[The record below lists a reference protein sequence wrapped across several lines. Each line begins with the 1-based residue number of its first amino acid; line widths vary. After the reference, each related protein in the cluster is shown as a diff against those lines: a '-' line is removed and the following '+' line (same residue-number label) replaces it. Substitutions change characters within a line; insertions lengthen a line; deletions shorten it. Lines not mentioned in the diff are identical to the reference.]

1 LSVAE
6 SWDRRESNLK
16 KRGHLLTAAELKRRG
31 ITRYDAEMLLSQGFA
46 LPEPKTH
53 VSSPLGNRSR
63 LYSSTPTRFSPRTRN
78 KAPLTSTK
86 SIPSTPARAGDLQ
99 KSAAKHTASVRQGQ
113 KDCVNR
119 TLRSRTASHQQKLS
133 SGRRLGQSAADTG
146 TNART
151 RRMAKQAA
159 KHADVSRTDS
169 GDDGGDSSSES
180 SLGSCE
186 DFERKADVDVALS
199 MSCETIQ
206 SESSP
211 WRTDRT
217 MSSPACVDTVLTPSK
232 LRMLPRRLP
241 VTAQSSDDC
250 MPLLKK
256 ESNET
261 STPSL
266 VTKTRLKSSD
276 RAHGD
281 DMPVLEKEQD
291 EDLLASGPDSSVD
304 SGCTSSSAG
313 KPEPSLAHRCRRH
326 LELADR
332 RFGYDTREWRV
343 PKLTIRRRR
352 ASGQSFSSSSGMISS
367 TSLSSSGGRLIY
379 EILPTC
385 GHGSVES
392 QPTSD
397 DSSYSD
403 QKSTSA
409 TSSPDTISPTCFYG
423 GETATAGRALKRL
436 RLKFGEES
444 VAIDVGGS

>member
-1 LSVAE
+1 M
-6 SWDRRESNLK
+6 
-16 KRGHLLTAAELKRRG
+16 TAAELKRRG
-31 ITRYDAEMLLSQGFA
+31 ITRYDAEMLLSQGFS
-46 LPEPKTH
+46 LPEPKTR
-53 VSSPLGNRSR
+53 VNSPFSNRSR
-63 LYSSTPTRFSPRTRN
+63 PYSSTPTRFSPRTHN
-78 KAPLTSTK
+78 KAALSGTK

-99 KSAAKHTASVRQGQ
+99 KSAAKNAVSVRQDQ
-113 KDCVNR
+113 KDRVNR
-119 TLRSRTASHQQKLS
+119 ILRSRTASRQQKFS
-133 SGRRLGQSAADTG
+133 SGRRLGQSAADAG
-146 TNART
+146 TSART
-151 RRMAKQAA
+151 QRMAKQAA
-159 KHADVSRTDS
+159 KHADVGRTDS
-169 GDDGGDSSSES
+169 GDDEGDSSSES

-186 DFERKADVDVALS
+186 DSERKVDVDVALS
-199 MSCETIQ
+199 MSCEAIE

-211 WRTDRT
+211 WRTERT
-217 MSSPACVDTVLTPSK
+217 MSSATCVDTVLTPSK
-232 LRMLPRRLP
+232 LRMLSRRLP
-241 VTAQSSDDC
+241 MAAQASDDC

-256 ESNET
+256 ELNET
-261 STPSL
+261 STPYL
-266 VTKTRLKSSD
+266 VTQTRLKSSD
-276 RAHGD
+276 QTQGD

-291 EDLLASGPDSSVD
+291 EELLAFGPDSSVA
-304 SGCTSSSAG
+304 SGCVSSSAG

-352 ASGQSFSSSSGMISS
+352 ASGQSFNNSSGMVLS
-367 TSLSSSGGRLIY
+367 TSLSSSGGGLIY

-403 QKSTSA
+403 QKSTST
-409 TSSPDTISPTCFYG
+409 TSSPDTISPTCFYSG
-423 GETATAGRALKRL
+423 GTAGRALKRL